1 MKLKLPV
8 LLFHQQ
14 QFKKYSALLHAVVNS
29 SFGLVVEILN
39 VCEVQVISTT
49 MVNIWWLYFLRN
61 M

>member
-14 QFKKYSALLHAVVNS
+14 QYKYATLFIAGVNNALV
-29 SFGLVVEILN
+29 LVVI
-39 VCEVQVISTT
+39 
-49 MVNIWWLYFLRN
+49 FN